1 MAVIEV
7 DDIIDKVIKE
17 VMNDEKSL
25 EQSYTISCEATI
37 FFYSFSLFPF

>member
-1 MAVIEV
+1 MAAIEV
-7 DDIIDKVIKE
+7 DDIIDDIIEE
-17 VMNDEKSL
+17 VMNNEKSL